1 MYKILVI
8 NPGGTST
15 KIGVYEDE
23 TPLFIETVRHSN
35 EELSRFETHLDQY
48 EYRRAHIIKLLE
60 KKAVPL
66 KSLSAVVGRGG
77 PFLPLKSGTYRVND
91 RILNDVKY
99 GKVQAEH
106 ISNIGVF
113 LAHGIAE
120 PHGIP
125 SFFVDPVSVDEFEP
139 VAKISGVKEIPRLS
153 LSHALN
159 MKATARRAARE
170 LTKDYKDVNLIIVH
184 LGSGI
189 SVSAHRK
196 GRQIDS
202 SNANDEAPFSP
213 QRAGTVPLT
222 GLVKLCY
229 SGKYTEKEMMKKLLK
244 KSGLFSHLETDNVE
258 EIERGIEN
266 SDKESEL
273 VLEAMAYQVSKWIGQ
288 MAVVLSGR
296 IDAIVI
302 SGGIAHSKF
311 VINYIKSKTEF
322 LAKIIVLPGEDEMEA
337 LAMGALRVL
346 RGEEAAKEYE
356 GVGKKFEKRGM

>member
-15 KIGVYEDE
+15 KVGVYEDE
-23 TPLFIETVRHSN
+23 NPIFVEVVKHSN
-35 EELSRFETHLDQY
+35 DELSRFETHLDQY
-48 EYRRAHIIKLLE
+48 EFRRKHIIELIEE
-60 KKAVPL
+60 KGVSL

-77 PFLPLKSGTYRVND
+77 PFLPLESGTYRINE
-91 RILNDVKY
+91 RILNDVKN

-120 PHGIP
+120 KIGIP

-139 VAKISGVKEIPRLS
+139 VARISGVKEIPRLS

-159 MKATARRAARE
+159 MKAVARRASKQLKKNYE
-170 LTKDYKDVNLIIVH
+170 NVNLIIVH

-189 SVSAHRK
+189 SVSAHEN

-213 QRAGTVPLT
+213 QRAGMVPLI
-222 GLVKLCY
+222 GLIELCY
-229 SGKYTEKEMMKKLLK
+229 SGEFTMKEMMKKLLK
-244 KSGLFSHLETDNVE
+244 QSGLYSHLKTDNVE
-258 EIERGIEN
+258 EVEKRINHGDRK
-266 SDKESEL
+266 SKL

-288 MAVVLSGR
+288 MAVVLSGK

-302 SGGIAHSKF
+302 SGGIANSEF
-311 VINYIKSKTEF
+311 VVGYIKRKTDF
-322 LAKIIVLPGEDEMEA
+322 LAEIIVLPGEDEMEA

-346 RGEEAAKEYE
+346 RGEEEAK
-356 GVGKKFEKRGM
+356 

>member
-15 KIGVYEDE
+15 KVGVYEDE
-23 TPLFIETVRHSN
+23 NPIFVEVVKHSN
-35 EELSRFETHLDQY
+35 DELSRFETHLDQY
-48 EYRRAHIIKLLE
+48 EFRRKHIIELIEE
-60 KKAVPL
+60 KGVSL

-77 PFLPLKSGTYRVND
+77 PFLPLESGTYRINE
-91 RILNDVKY
+91 RILNDVKN

-120 PHGIP
+120 KIGIP

-139 VAKISGVKEIPRLS
+139 VARISGVKEIPRLS

-159 MKATARRAARE
+159 MKAVARRASKQLKKNYE
-170 LTKDYKDVNLIIVH
+170 NVNLIIVH

-189 SVSAHRK
+189 SVSAHEN

-213 QRAGTVPLT
+213 QRAGMVPLI
-222 GLVKLCY
+222 GLIELCY
-229 SGKYTEKEMMKKLLK
+229 SGEFTRKEMMKKLLK
-244 KSGLFSHLETDNVE
+244 QSGLYSHLKTDNVE
-258 EIERGIEN
+258 EVEKRINHGDRK
-266 SDKESEL
+266 SKL

-288 MAVVLSGR
+288 MAVVLSGK

-302 SGGIAHSKF
+302 SGGIANSEF
-311 VINYIKSKTEF
+311 VVGYIKRKTDF
-322 LAKIIVLPGEDEMEA
+322 LAEIIVLPGEDEMEA

-346 RGEEAAKEYE
+346 RGEEEAK
-356 GVGKKFEKRGM
+356 